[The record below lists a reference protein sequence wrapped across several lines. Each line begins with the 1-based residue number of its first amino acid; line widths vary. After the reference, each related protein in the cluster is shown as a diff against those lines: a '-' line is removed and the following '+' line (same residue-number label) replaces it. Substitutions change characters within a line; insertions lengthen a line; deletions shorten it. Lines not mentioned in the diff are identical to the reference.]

1 MDCGF
6 KYLGSVALDFV
17 FGFRDDDGFLLTLF
31 FFFFGFF
38 ILLQYKPKTCDI
50 QAHKGDKIK
59 VHYRVSCLNL
69 QFAFSFMI
77 NLLIGKFIVTWEN
90 SNFPA
95 IEDAVAVCVCLLF
108 QDSDCSS
115 LYVFRCSCYIFCI
128 LVLIE

>member
-1 MDCGF
+1 MT
-6 KYLGSVALDFV
+6 A
-17 FGFRDDDGFLLTLF
+17 FLLTYYF
-31 FFFFGFF
+31 CFF

-77 NLLIGKFIVTWEN
+77 NRLMGEFIVARGN

-95 IEDAVAVCVCLLF
+95 IVDAFSMCVWF

-115 LYVFRCSCYIFCI
+115 LFVFRCSCYILYI
-128 LVLIE
+128 IVLTE